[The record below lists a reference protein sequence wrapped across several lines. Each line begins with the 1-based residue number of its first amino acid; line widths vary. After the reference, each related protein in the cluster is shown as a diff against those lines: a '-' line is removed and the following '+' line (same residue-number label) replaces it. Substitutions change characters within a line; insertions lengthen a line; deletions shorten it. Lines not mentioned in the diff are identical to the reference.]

1 MGKTRKKRVKHL
13 DRMTQAARD
22 LARRGRVSIEPNP
35 WDHGATGQANRI
47 GLVIEE
53 RGELDP
59 ITGKTTNPN
68 GVTGV
73 RRVDM
78 LDLYLKR
85 EVITPRAHAAGLIL
99 RHAWLKTGMGQCAPF
114 LRERVDSTP
123 KPDAAVAILV
133 DRITA
138 LVRVSRLI
146 PQRDERIIGIVCEHG
161 AGVGALPEYRGPRH
175 PLGLMHLAAALESLA
190 DVMERA

>member
-1 MGKTRKKRVKHL
+1 MGRTRKKRIKHL

-22 LARRGRVSIEPNP
+22 MARRGRVSLAPTP
-35 WDHGATGQANRI
+35 WDHGATGQANRV

-53 RGELDP
+53 RGETDP
-59 ITGKTTNPN
+59 KTGKVTNPN
-68 GVTGV
+68 GVTGA

-85 EVITPRAHAAGLIL
+85 EVISPRAHAAGLIL
-99 RHAWLKTGMGQCAPF
+99 RRAWLKTGMGQCAPF

-133 DRITA
+133 DRISA
-138 LVRVSRLI
+138 LVRVSRLV
-146 PQRDERIIGIVCEHG
+146 PQRDVRVIEIVCAHG
-161 AGVGALPEYRGPRH
+161 AGVGALAEYRGPKH
-175 PLGLMHLAAALESLA
+175 PFGLQHLSLALENLA
-190 DVMERA
+190 DAMERA